1 MAMTLPSLEG
11 DSNRLRGTGSPAVI
25 ELRPWELS
33 SESLKR
39 SSVNQAPIPVAR
51 RKLAESR

>member
-1 MAMTLPSLEG
+1 MTLPSLEG